1 MHIVDSCGWL
11 EWFSN
16 GPLADVYG
24 KHLKAAEN
32 LLVPG
37 VVLYEVYKILKREI
51 GEEKAIWAASCMK
64 NSTFVPLTENLA
76 LKAADMALQHHLAMA
91 DAMVYATALANECP
105 IYTSDAD
112 LKGLSLVHYI
122 SVENSADNQL
132 D

>member
-16 GPLADVYG
+16 GPLAEAY
-24 KHLKAAEN
+24 KEHLKAAEY

-64 NSTFVPLTENLA
+64 NSTIVPLMENLA
-76 LKAADMALQHHLAMA
+76 LKAADVALQHHLVMA
-91 DAMVYATALANECP
+91 DAMVYATALAYDCP
-105 IYTSDAD
+105 IYTSDTD
-112 LKGLSLVHYI
+112 LKKLPLVHYI
-122 SVENSADNQL
+122 SVENSADN
-132 D
+132 